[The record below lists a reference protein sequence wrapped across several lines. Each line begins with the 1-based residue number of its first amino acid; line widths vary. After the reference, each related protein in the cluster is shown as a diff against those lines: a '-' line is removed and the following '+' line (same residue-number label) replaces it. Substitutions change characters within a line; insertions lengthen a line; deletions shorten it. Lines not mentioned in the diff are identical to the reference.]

1 MQEIAFLRLR
11 LWGFIQKMYEN
22 TPRIMGTELLRIILH
37 EKSSGGKRAAEKT
50 AMPYISAAF
59 VLYFQ
64 VITDILGTKKLLFS
78 FKILRGGF

>member
-1 MQEIAFLRLR
+1 
-11 LWGFIQKMYEN
+11 MYEN
-22 TPRIMGTELLRIILH
+22 TSRIVGTEPLRIILH

-64 VITDILGTKKLLFS
+64 VITDILGTKKLPFAS
-78 FKILRGGF
+78 RFCEMVFEVEAAENLRVTGWK